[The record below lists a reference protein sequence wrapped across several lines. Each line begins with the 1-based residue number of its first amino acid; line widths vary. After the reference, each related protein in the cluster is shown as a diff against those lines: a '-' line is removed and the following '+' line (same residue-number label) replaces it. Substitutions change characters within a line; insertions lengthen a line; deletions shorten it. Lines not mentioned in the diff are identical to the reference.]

1 MVHSVKEVL
10 LKAGAEKR
18 KLDDSIF
25 FWQRNGKVQGLICC
39 HVDDFFWGGTNNF
52 EKTVIQK
59 LNESFV
65 TSPEELESFKYLG
78 LNIVQKNDC
87 VYLDQKLYIE
97 ELKEVAIDTQKKCPK
112 KPS

>member
-10 LKAGAEKR
+10 LKAGAEKH

-25 FWQRNGKVQGLICC
+25 FWHRNGKVQGLICC

-59 LNESFV
+59 LMKVLVLAQRNLKV
-65 TSPEELESFKYLG
+65 
-78 LNIVQKNDC
+78 LNI
-87 VYLDQKLYIE
+87 LD
-97 ELKEVAIDTQKKCPK
+97 
-112 KPS
+112 

>member
-25 FWQRNGKVQGLICC
+25 FWHRNGKVQGLICC

-59 LNESFV
+59 LMKVLVLAQRNLKV
-65 TSPEELESFKYLG
+65 
-78 LNIVQKNDC
+78 LNI
-87 VYLDQKLYIE
+87 LD
-97 ELKEVAIDTQKKCPK
+97 
-112 KPS
+112 